1 MCCIVAVWM
10 SYDVSKLD
18 ALDRAE
24 HWSDQM
30 QIKTVKGEFVTVM
43 VTPYQTARG
52 RLVSFVPQSNSAIID
67 VNGQLVRGEC
77 LSSIHDASDVV
88 PQLACA

>member
-1 MCCIVAVWM
+1 MDYN
-10 SYDVSKLD
+10 SNRLD
-18 ALDRAE
+18 ATNRAK

-52 RLVSFVPQSNSAIID
+52 RLVSFVPQSNSATID

>member
-1 MCCIVAVWM
+1 M

-18 ALDRAE
+18 ALDRAK

-52 RLVSFVPQSNSAIID
+52 RLVSFVPQSNSATID

>member
-1 MCCIVAVWM
+1 MDYN
-10 SYDVSKLD
+10 SNRLD
-18 ALDRAE
+18 ATNRAK

-52 RLVSFVPQSNSAIID
+52 RLVSFVPQSNSATID
-67 VNGQLVRGEC
+67 VNGQLVRGEAC
-77 LSSIHDASDVV
+77 HHSMTAATRFLS
-88 PQLACA
+88 

>member
-1 MCCIVAVWM
+1 MDYN
-10 SYDVSKLD
+10 SNRLD
-18 ALDRAE
+18 ATNRAK

-52 RLVSFVPQSNSAIID
+52 RLVSFVPQSNSATID

-77 LSSIHDASDVV
+77 LSSLNDSSDAV

>member
-1 MCCIVAVWM
+1 MG
-10 SYDVSKLD
+10 YDIPKLD
-18 ALDRAE
+18 VFNCAK

-52 RLVSFVPQSNSAIID
+52 RLVSFVPQSNSATID
-67 VNGQLVRGEC
+67 VNGQLIRGEC
-77 LSSIHDASDVV
+77 LSSIHDTSEAA

>member
-1 MCCIVAVWM
+1 VCCIVAVWM

-52 RLVSFVPQSNSAIID
+52 RLVSFVPQSNSATID